1 MEDVNLISG
10 VNSMYIYQLNDKT
23 YFFFGDKHYSRR
35 ENDCESQLNIK
46 CDDFDLSYNKINY
59 NGSLCMSIGSLLYT
73 MFIYNNDHNILT
85 DFYLESSF
93 TKENERTALKIGY
106 DIMNRKKSLSN
117 YNSDIIDHEFDSV
130 SWMTLIEFV
139 MEPCFIMEK
148 SKCPFFP
155 YVRSHYVDIRSIDG
169 GTPIDTDLFILFDL
183 RKYFKSN
190 VSDIES
196 LIVFKKDYKGLLNFL
211 IYSYKAILDAAL
223 NTQGFDYYMQQ
234 FNNLSQYFSPK
245 FQRFFIN
252 KLTNF
257 EQMAVIR
264 NGLRMHRVAAELS
277 RLNIGDHKLAS
288 AIKNFIYDSA
298 DKKIKNLQ
306 KHHPNGILAF
316 FDMEWG
322 TYDYDDWY
330 YYMDETINEYED
342 ELIFMG
348 ALSMDAYTLA
358 RMFLFND
365 SENIIVYTGSHHVE
379 RYSDFFKMYFSV
391 LPIIETPKLPD
402 NMCLNIIDLPKYFDI
417 NKYRTY
423 VKNKQI

>member
-139 MEPCFIMEK
+139 IEPCFIMEK

-264 NGLRMHRVAAELS
+264 NGLRMHILWPECFCLMIV
-277 RLNIGDHKLAS
+277 
-288 AIKNFIYDSA
+288 
-298 DKKIKNLQ
+298 KIL
-306 KHHPNGILAF
+306 
-316 FDMEWG
+316 
-322 TYDYDDWY
+322 
-330 YYMDETINEYED
+330 
-342 ELIFMG
+342 
-348 ALSMDAYTLA
+348 
-358 RMFLFND
+358 
-365 SENIIVYTGSHHVE
+365 
-379 RYSDFFKMYFSV
+379 
-391 LPIIETPKLPD
+391 
-402 NMCLNIIDLPKYFDI
+402 
-417 NKYRTY
+417 
-423 VKNKQI
+423 